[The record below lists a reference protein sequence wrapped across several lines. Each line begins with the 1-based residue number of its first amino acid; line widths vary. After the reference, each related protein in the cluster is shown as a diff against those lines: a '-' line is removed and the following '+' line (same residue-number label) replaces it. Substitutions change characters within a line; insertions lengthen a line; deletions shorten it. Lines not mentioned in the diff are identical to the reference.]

1 MYGND
6 GRPKSNLTPR
16 TLAYF
21 FSFFWWNLFLFCC
34 NLIPH
39 NAPPSSYG
47 AALSFGIQ
55 NRAIHQSTLEFDFCR
70 TTDDQGQEPKNK
82 RTGKNMSVLKQQI
95 YFVATQISWI
105 AINQTCGYQNMTP
118 LPSRQKHLAQHRPT
132 WAGKAARS
140 EFLLD

>member
-1 MYGND
+1 MLYGND

-21 FSFFWWNLFLFCC
+21 FSFFVGIYSFFCC

-82 RTGKNMSVLKQQI
+82 RTVKISRLSAVFKQNYNVNFRNSFKRTLG
-95 YFVATQISWI
+95 YFIEF
-105 AINQTCGYQNMTP
+105 
-118 LPSRQKHLAQHRPT
+118 
-132 WAGKAARS
+132 KALI
-140 EFLLD
+140 FWKQPKLY